1 MPLIK
6 ASVGIHSGK
15 QCYNVVADQQ
25 VVIGLLNRVSM
36 SKGGTREQ
44 PLDASPRWG
53 MCSPAL
59 QKAILRFQ
67 AIYSLSQDGH
77 VDPGGQT
84 IRRMNQAAG
93 DVLPQAAGDVLPGD
107 SGVATGKKATGVGG
121 FEPEPWYVSNLGLSG
136 VSVIDTFGAS
146 GYKGHISMVNDD
158 IGEFTYPII
167 GGGLGAGVS
176 DGVPTSWLGAV
187 LNKVTSAVS
196 GSIESWKS
204 DTEGRCFP
212 MKGGLNRT
220 SFIGSCAGVFLGE
233 GVTVFGGSQ
242 WALFFGMP
250 GADQDLIPLIHHA
263 QGVAFL
269 ETLGLSPNL
278 SVGLAI
284 NQFVGRIG

>member
-1 MPLIK
+1 MPSIK

-36 SKGGTREQ
+36 SNGGTREQ

-93 DVLPQAAGDVLPGD
+93 DVLQGGPGAVGKKGA
-107 SGVATGKKATGVGG
+107 GVAGNY
-121 FEPEPWYVSNLGLSG
+121 PEPWYVDSLSLSG
-136 VSVIDTFGAS
+136 VSVINDVGGGAYRGS
-146 GYKGHISMVNDD
+146 ISVVNADS
-158 IGEFTYPII
+158 GEFTFAIM
-167 GGGLGAGVS
+167 GGGVAVGIS
-176 DGVPTSWLGAV
+176 DGVPKSVLGAAV
-187 LNKVTSAVS
+187 NTLTSS
-196 GSIESWKS
+196 LGGSLANLDS
-204 DTEGRCFP
+204 DTSGVCIP
-212 MKGGLNRT
+212 MRGGLNRT
-220 SFIGSCAGVFLGE
+220 SFNGSCLGMFIGE
-233 GVTVFGGSQ
+233 GLTIYGASQ

-250 GADQDLIPLIHHA
+250 GAYFDTGVGLVMPMAQMLYHA
-263 QGVAFL
+263 QGVAFISSKGMSL
-269 ETLGLSPNL
+269 NL
-278 SVGLAI
+278 SVGVAA
-284 NQFVGRIG
+284 NQFAGRIG

>member
-84 IRRMNQAAG
+84 IRRMNQ
-93 DVLPQAAGDVLPGD
+93 
-107 SGVATGKKATGVGG
+107 
-121 FEPEPWYVSNLGLSG
+121 
-136 VSVIDTFGAS
+136 
-146 GYKGHISMVNDD
+146 
-158 IGEFTYPII
+158 
-167 GGGLGAGVS
+167 GGGRRAPAG
-176 DGVPTSWLGAV
+176 G
-187 LNKVTSAVS
+187 
-196 GSIESWKS
+196 
-204 DTEGRCFP
+204 GR
-212 MKGGLNRT
+212 R
-220 SFIGSCAGVFLGE
+220 A
-233 GVTVFGGSQ
+233 
-242 WALFFGMP
+242 P
-250 GADQDLIPLIHHA
+250 G
-263 QGVAFL
+263 
-269 ETLGLSPNL
+269 
-278 SVGLAI
+278 
-284 NQFVGRIG
+284 